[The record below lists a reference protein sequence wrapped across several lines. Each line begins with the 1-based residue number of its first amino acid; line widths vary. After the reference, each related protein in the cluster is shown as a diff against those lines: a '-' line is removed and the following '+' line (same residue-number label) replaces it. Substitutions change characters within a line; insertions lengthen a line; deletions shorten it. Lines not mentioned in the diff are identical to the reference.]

1 MALDWPQL
9 SSESILWQVPE
20 LHALLQLNGGTDGG
34 GGKGGKGSDGGQAR
48 LRLAAQLAG
57 RVGTGQLNALSLVL
71 PTSTAQSTQFEPV
84 GHPQV
89 EYP

>member
-57 RVGTGQLNALSLVL
+57 RVGTGQLNALVSAV
-71 PTSTAQSTQFEPV
+71 PPHVEAGTS
-84 GHPQV
+84 
-89 EYP
+89 